1 MDSMGLGSLLFAAA
15 VSFQVAK
22 PAPAPKLY
30 RIELAGNQTVLSRD
44 RPTEAGGGNLLL
56 FHRYPDGL
64 LVSVKKGSVRR
75 VTVSQLPEPSKG
87 LRPGGEI
94 VLGPTGWAGGP
105 GTPGAAATGPYPGER
120 KDGTALLNPDRSYRP
135 EWDNKLVPGASL
147 AYPPSANDYREGRTF
162 AYPPGSAVQQAPGEP
177 PAMPQGSG
185 EPPKGPQ

>member
-1 MDSMGLGSLLFAAA
+1 MIGSFLLAVA

-30 RIELAGNQTVLSRD
+30 RIELAGNQIILARD
-44 RPTEAGGGNLLL
+44 RPIEASRGNLLL

-64 LVSVKKGSVRR
+64 LVSVKKGAVRR
-75 VTVSQLPEPSKG
+75 VTISQGPASSKG

-94 VLGPTGWAGGP
+94 VLGPTGSAGSP
-105 GTPGAAATGPYPGER
+105 GTAGAGATGPYPGER
-120 KDGTALLNPDRSYRP
+120 KDGSALLNPDRTYRP
-135 EWDNKLVPGASL
+135 EWDSKLVPGSTL

-177 PAMPQGSG
+177 PKMPETSG
-185 EPPKGPQ
+185 EPPKGPSN